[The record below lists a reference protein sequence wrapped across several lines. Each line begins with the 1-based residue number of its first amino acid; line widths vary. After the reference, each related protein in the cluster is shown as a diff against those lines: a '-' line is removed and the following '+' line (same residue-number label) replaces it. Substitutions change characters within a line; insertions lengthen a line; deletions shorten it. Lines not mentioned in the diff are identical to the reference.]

1 MTDDLVKT
9 EVHAVRALR
18 HAVARYAEQ
27 LREVIAH
34 ARREAAAA
42 DTRAQEALS
51 GRRSELRRREAE
63 LKVALAALARCRE
76 NCGGL
81 RQQVSAAERRCAQAR
96 QLLEHARRAAGLT
109 AGARSDL
116 VKAMATIEAVVGE
129 HSSISSAALASL
141 DAKLAALPHGSLGQ
155 AARNFAAGTIIGVK
169 VATAAMDASRIGAD
183 AAAAF
188 NVNLP
193 PRDTGIA
200 QLVEHQQEQQVDY
213 VIDKPDEDP

>member
-1 MTDDLVKT
+1 MADDLVKT
-9 EVHAVRALR
+9 EVHAVRELR
-18 HAVARYAEQ
+18 SAVARYAEQ
-27 LREVIAH
+27 LRGVIAD
-34 ARREAAAA
+34 ARRESAAA
-42 DTRAQEALS
+42 DTRAQEAVE
-51 GRRSELRRREAE
+51 GRRSELRRRESE
-63 LKVALAALARCRE
+63 LKVAEASLARCRE
-76 NCGGL
+76 NCGRL
-81 RQQVSAAERRCAQAR
+81 QQQVKAAERRCAEAR
-96 QLLEHARRAAGLT
+96 QLLEHARRAARIT

-116 VKAMATIEAVVGE
+116 VKTMAAIEATVGE

-155 AARNFAAGTIIGVK
+155 AVRSFAAGSIIGVK
-169 VATAAMDASRIGAD
+169 VVTTAMDVSRIGAD

-213 VIDKPDEDP
+213 FIDKPCEDP